1 MGLLTSKDISA
12 TSVGPLIIP
21 SLIGGDLSQIK
32 NNCNRMTSVLSD
44 ILNNA
49 IDSMWRKTFQKEK
62 KEIAYGAEDNANR
75 MEEEEI
81 EMINQKILRAKKEK
95 EARLEAARLRE
106 IEFLA
111 ERNRLAKERNSFFSF
126 WNVFLHIE
134 SIALFRM
141 SDKTLVIRL
150 QLFLI

>member
-1 MGLLTSKDISA
+1 
-12 TSVGPLIIP
+12 
-21 SLIGGDLSQIK
+21 
-32 NNCNRMTSVLSD
+32 MTSVLSD

-111 ERNRLAKERNSFFSF
+111 ERNRLAKERKK
-126 WNVFLHIE
+126 IE
-134 SIALFRM
+134 MEILEE
-141 SDKTLVIRL
+141 KK
-150 QLFLI
+150 LIF

>member
-95 EARLEAARLRE
+95 EARLRE

-111 ERNRLAKERNSFFSF
+111 ERNRLAKERKK
-126 WNVFLHIE
+126 IE
-134 SIALFRM
+134 MEILEE
-141 SDKTLVIRL
+141 KK
-150 QLFLI
+150 LI

>member
-1 MGLLTSKDISA
+1 MNGLNLYHGGLLTSKDISA
-12 TSVGPLIIP
+12 TSGPLIIP

-75 MEEEEI
+75 MEEEI
-81 EMINQKILRAKKEK
+81 EMINQKILRAKKK
-95 EARLEAARLRE
+95 
-106 IEFLA
+106 
-111 ERNRLAKERNSFFSF
+111 K
-126 WNVFLHIE
+126 
-134 SIALFRM
+134 
-141 SDKTLVIRL
+141 KLVQG
-150 QLFLI
+150 QLVCRKQNFQQKGIVQLKSVKKQKWKFQKRKS